1 MPHVLIRHKVEDYTK
16 WKAVFDAHKAMRKA
30 GGEKTYHIFHAASD
44 PNNLVLL
51 FEWNS
56 LDNARRFLESQ
67 ELRQAM
73 RSEERRVGKECTSWC
88 RSRWWPYH

>member
-16 WKAVFDAHKAMRKA
+16 WKSVFDAHKAMRKA
-30 GGEKTYHIFHAASD
+30 GGEKTYHIFHTTDD

-56 LDNARRFLESQ
+56 VDNARRFLESQ

-73 RSEERRVGKECTSWC
+73 KKAGVKDQPDIYFLKEGQQGSV
-88 RSRWWPYH
+88 

>member
-1 MPHVLIRHKVEDYTK
+1 MPHVLIRHKVADYTK
-16 WKAVFDAHKAMRKA
+16 WKSVFDAHKGMRKA
-30 GGEKTYHIFHAASD
+30 GGEKTHQIFHAADD

-51 FEWNS
+51 FEWDN

-73 RSEERRVGKECTSWC
+73 KKAGVSDQPDVHFLKEGQRGSV
-88 RSRWWPYH
+88 

>member
-51 FEWNS
+51 FEWNG

-67 ELRQAM
+67 ELREAM
-73 RSEERRVGKECTSWC
+73 KKAGVSDQPDIYFLKEGQQGSV
-88 RSRWWPYH
+88 